1 MAYKFIYVK
10 DEQNEDENVES
21 IVHVIRDSV
30 TYTELL
36 AAFEQFVRV
45 AGFILGDKSFVVVDE
60 DLCFD
65 DEIPE
70 M

>member
-1 MAYKFIYVK
+1 MPYKFIYVK

-21 IVHVIRDSV
+21 IVQVVRDGV
-30 TYTELL
+30 TYIELL
-36 AAFEQFVRV
+36 EAFEQFVRG
-45 AGFILGDKSFVVVDE
+45 AGFMLGDKSFVVVDE